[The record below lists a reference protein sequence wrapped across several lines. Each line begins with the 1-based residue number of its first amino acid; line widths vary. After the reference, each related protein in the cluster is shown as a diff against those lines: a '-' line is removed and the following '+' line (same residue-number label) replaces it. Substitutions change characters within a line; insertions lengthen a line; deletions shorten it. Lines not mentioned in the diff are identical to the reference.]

1 MCGALCCMVMVNC
14 GRFFPLFFS
23 LGLIPCPVRPILDG
37 GQSRQD
43 VSPLLGVLLHSQRR
57 KYCSVYAHY
66 RPSVLSGHVA
76 GQVMSQV
83 RWFVLAMSRAV
94 AWQRRTFIEGFPL
107 FLSSF
112 SYQNI
117 ERPVTVE

>member
-37 GQSRQD
+37 G
-43 VSPLLGVLLHSQRR
+43 
-57 KYCSVYAHY
+57 YCSVYAHY

-94 AWQRRTFIEGFPL
+94 AWQRRTFIEGFPP